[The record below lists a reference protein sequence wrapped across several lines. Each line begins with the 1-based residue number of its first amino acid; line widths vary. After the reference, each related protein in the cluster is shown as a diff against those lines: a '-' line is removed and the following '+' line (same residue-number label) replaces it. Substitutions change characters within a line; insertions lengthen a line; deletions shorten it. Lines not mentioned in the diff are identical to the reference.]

1 MCVKE
6 QLQIPAEQKINLNT
20 SGVLSYQP
28 TQAGRW
34 SAIRTAK
41 RGSKVLN
48 QAVSGSASP
57 TIVAVGG
64 TAVRACFGGTR

>member
-6 QLQIPAEQKINLNT
+6 QLQIPAEQKISLNT

-28 TQAGRW
+28 TQSGRW

-48 QAVSGSASP
+48 QAISSSASP
-57 TIVAVGG
+57 TIVAVSGI
-64 TAVRACFGGTR
+64 AVRAGSG